1 MSLATDV
8 GHTGEESPK
17 RAGICSHEATPLFGP
32 PARPCTRPHGHM
44 ATWPFLP
51 SESRR
56 IVLPA
61 WYEPSLLQILGRLA
75 LRHLH
80 SSVPVGTKRTPS
92 PARRF
97 HLICAA
103 HEVKLLPVRLRQP
116 RLTCVRRMRRG
127 HRETSEVGHRD
138 AAAAA
143 AQWSRCSA
151 IRSSRQLCRHGPSA
165 SAIRS
170 PKLSKVR
177 DSDLL

>member
-1 MSLATDV
+1 MCHLQLTLGTQMRNHRSERAFVRTRRHHFSDRLH
-8 GHTGEESPK
+8 GHV
-17 RAGICSHEATPLFGP
+17 
-32 PARPCTRPHGHM
+32 HGHM